1 MAKEAG
7 NTSTADDNRACSN
20 GRSGENRCSNGM
32 PSIES
37 RVCLKKPLYH
47 EYEQKREKELL

>member
-20 GRSGENRCSNGM
+20 GRSGENRCSNGI

-37 RVCLKKPLYH
+37 RVCSKKPLYH
-47 EYEQKREKELL
+47 EYEQKGEKELL